1 MNKATEE
8 HQCQWKLF
16 YVLEFRREV
25 EIPKSEKM
33 WKSCYWLFTSMH
45 LMLVHIVGDNF
56 FPNDLQ
62 NEKYK

>member
-25 EIPKSEKM
+25 EIPKSEKKK
-33 WKSCYWLFTSMH
+33 KSEKAVIGCL
-45 LMLVHIVGDNF
+45 LVCI
-56 FPNDLQ
+56 
-62 NEKYK
+62 

>member
-25 EIPKSEKM
+25 EIPKSEK
-33 WKSCYWLFTSMH
+33 KKREKAVTGCL
-45 LMLVHIVGDNF
+45 LVFI
-56 FPNDLQ
+56 
-62 NEKYK
+62 